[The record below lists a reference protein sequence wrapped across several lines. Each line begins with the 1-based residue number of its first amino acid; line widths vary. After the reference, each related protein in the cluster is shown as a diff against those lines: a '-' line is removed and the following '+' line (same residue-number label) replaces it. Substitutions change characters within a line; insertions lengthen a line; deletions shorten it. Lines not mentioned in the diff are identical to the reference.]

1 MRHLVAKAR
10 ISAVL
15 AAFAVVAGL
24 GGQALAAASPW
35 WEHDQGAVRLI
46 ASSDA
51 AGNAESVAIGLHFRM
66 KPGWKIYWRSP
77 GDAGFPPRPNWAGS
91 ENLAAAAVSW
101 PAPTRFEVLELQTL
115 GYKDEVVLPVAVST
129 FEPGKPVNLRAKVP
143 FLTCDDICIPY
154 TAELKLDLP
163 AGAETTSREALLL
176 QKFQSRVPRAAGAAF
191 DVDKAEVASSGDK
204 RALLISVRAAEP
216 LAKPDVYVEGPDAL
230 AFGAPEVRLSDGGRQ
245 ALLRVA
251 VTAAKAPGPDLS
263 GTKVTLTVVDGT
275 RAIEK
280 KVALAAATTSLPATA
295 DRESGGSSLLVILG
309 LAFLGGLILNL
320 MPCVLP
326 VLSIKLLSVV
336 GHGGGDR
343 RAVRAGFL
351 ASAAG
356 ILVSFLVLASAAVAL
371 SSAGRAVGWGIQF
384 QEPVFLVV
392 MIIILTLF
400 ASNLWGL
407 FEIRLP
413 GAIADTAGHVGGGH
427 SLGGHF
433 LVGAFATLLATPCTA
448 PFLGTAVGFALSRG
462 PLEIYAVFAALG
474 VGLSA
479 PYLLVAAAPGL
490 ATRLPKPGPW
500 MVTLRRVLSIALA
513 GTALWL
519 LTVAAVQ
526 TGYAIAAMI
535 ALLMVTMAVAL
546 WQLRHLP
553 ANARGATWGVV
564 GALCVFAIVA
574 TVSLR
579 APSGPASPVADKVWR
594 PFDRAAIAAEVDR
607 GRVVLVDVT
616 ADWCLTCKVNKA
628 LVLDRNP
635 VLDRLTSDGVT
646 PMRADWTRPDPLIS
660 DYLKS
665 FGRYGIPFNVVYG
678 PGTPNGEPLSEL
690 LTTDA
695 VMAALNRARGGATK
709 LSKR

>member
-1 MRHLVAKAR
+1 MRHFVAKAR
-10 ISAVL
+10 NSLILAGIAL
-15 AAFAVVAGL
+15 AASA
-24 GGQALAAASPW
+24 GGQAFAAASSW

-46 ASSDA
+46 AASDA
-51 AGNAESVAIGLHFRM
+51 TGAAESLAVGLHFRM

-91 ENLAAAAVSW
+91 ENLADAAVSW
-101 PAPTRFEVLELQTL
+101 PAPTRFEVVGLQTL

-129 FEPGKPVNLRAKVP
+129 FEPGKPVNVRAKVP
-143 FLTCDDICIPY
+143 FLTCDDICVPY
-154 TAELKLDLP
+154 TAVLSLDLP
-163 AGAETTSREALLL
+163 AGAETTSREAGLL
-176 QKFQSRVPRAAGAAF
+176 QKFQSRVPRAPGATL
-191 DVDKAEVASSGDK
+191 DVDKAEVASSGD
-204 RALLISVRAAEP
+204 RHALLISVRAAEP
-216 LAKPDVYVEGPDAL
+216 LAKPDVYIEGPEAL

-251 VTAAKAPGPDLS
+251 VSAAKGRGPDLD
-263 GTKVTLTVVDGT
+263 GTPVTLTVVDGA
-275 RAIEK
+275 RAVEK
-280 KVALAAATTSLPATA
+280 KVSLTAAASVPVAA
-295 DRESGGSSLLVILG
+295 GRETVGASLLVILG

-336 GHGGGDR
+336 GHGGADR
-343 RAVRAGFL
+343 HAVRAGFL

-356 ILVSFLVLASAAVAL
+356 ILVSFLVLATAAVGL
-371 SSAGRAVGWGIQF
+371 SSAGHAVGWGIQF
-384 QEPVFLVV
+384 QEPLFLVV
-392 MIIILTLF
+392 MIIILSLF

-413 GAIADTAGHVGGGH
+413 GAIADAAGHAGGGH
-427 SLGGHF
+427 SMGGHF

-448 PFLGTAVGFALSRG
+448 PFLGTAVSFALSRG
-462 PLEIYAVFAALG
+462 PFEIYAVFAALG
-474 VGLSA
+474 IGLGA
-479 PYLLVAAAPGL
+479 PYLAVAAMPGL

-500 MVTLRRVLSIALA
+500 MVTLRRILSIALA

-526 TGYAIAAMI
+526 TGLAIAAMV

-553 ANARGATWGVV
+553 SDARGATWGVV
-564 GALCVFAIVA
+564 GALCVLALIA
-574 TVSLR
+574 TVSLKDT
-579 APSGPASPVADKVWR
+579 APPVTTVADKVWR
-594 PFDRAAIAAEVDR
+594 PFDRGAIAAEVRR

-635 VLDRLTSDGVT
+635 VLDRLVSKGVT
-646 PMRADWTRPDPLIS
+646 PMRADWTRPDPAIS

-678 PGTPNGEPLSEL
+678 PGTPQGEPLSEL

-695 VMAALNRARGGATK
+695 VMAALNRAAGGTAK
-709 LSKR
+709 VSAR

>member
-1 MRHLVAKAR
+1 MRYLVAKAR

-15 AAFAVVAGL
+15 AAFALVAGL
-24 GGQALAAASPW
+24 AGQALAAASPW
-35 WEHDQGAVRLI
+35 WKHDQGAVRLI

-51 AGNAESVAIGLHFRM
+51 AGDAESVAVGLHFRM

-115 GYKDEVVLPVAVST
+115 GYKDEVVLPIAVST

-176 QKFQSRVPRAAGAAF
+176 QKFQSRVPRAAGAAL

-263 GTKVTLTVVDGT
+263 GTAVTLTVVDGT

-280 KVALAAATTSLPATA
+280 KVALAAAATSLPDAA
-295 DRESGGSSLLVILG
+295 VGESGGSSLLVILG

-343 RAVRAGFL
+343 GAVRAGFL

-356 ILVSFLVLASAAVAL
+356 ILVSFLVLATAAVAL

-462 PLEIYAVFAALG
+462 PMEIYAVFAALG
-474 VGLSA
+474 IGLSA

-490 ATRLPKPGPW
+490 ATRLPRPGPW

-564 GALCVFAIVA
+564 GALCVFAVVA

-579 APSGPASPVADKVWR
+579 APSGPATPVADEVWR
-594 PFDRAAIAAEVDR
+594 PFDRAAIASEVDR

-690 LTTDA
+690 LTADA